1 MERKTILILGGGVG
15 GQVAANALA
24 PRLAGRHRVVL
35 VDKQR
40 EFAFAPSFL
49 WMIVGQRAPRD
60 IQRPMETLLRKGVE
74 IVQAEALSI
83 DPARKKVETS
93 VGPMNFDSLII
104 SLGAE
109 LAPEKVPGFQEAA
122 LNLYT
127 LGGSCRIQKSLE
139 AFSGRKVA
147 VLIAS
152 SPFKCPA
159 APYEAAFLIQDF
171 LRRRRSAAEVA
182 VFTPEPYPMPTAG
195 AKVGEALKGMLE
207 SRGIRFHPNHKV
219 ARIEPDARHYGLGGP
234 PPGCVA
240 DGNKLVFENG
250 LSETCD
256 LIIGV
261 PAHQAPRAVRES
273 GLTNEA
279 GWIPVDRQTLATN
292 YEGIYAI
299 GDVATIPIA
308 GGKALPKAG
317 IFAHSQAEVVAANIL
332 AQLDGRAPLV
342 KFDGKGWCAIEMG
355 GGSAAFG
362 DGDFYAEGGPEVKL
376 YEPSHYWHAG
386 KVLFEKWWLAP
397 FGPKRQALRL
407 ALTLGAKAR
416 GIPVSL

>member
-15 GQVAANALA
+15 GQVAANTLA
-24 PRLAGRHRVVL
+24 THLNGRHRIVL

-49 WMIVGQRAPRD
+49 WMIVGRRAPRD
-60 IQRPMETLLRKGVE
+60 IQRPMEALLRKGVE
-74 IVQAEALSI
+74 LVQAKTLRI
-83 DPARKKVETS
+83 DPAKKTVETS
-93 VGPMNFDSLII
+93 VGPMSFDHLVI
-104 SLGAE
+104 SLGAD

-127 LGGSCRIQKSLE
+127 MEGSSRIQKSLE
-139 AFSGRKVA
+139 GFSGRKVA
-147 VLIAS
+147 VLIVS

-171 LRRRRSAAEVA
+171 LSRRGKPAEVC
-182 VFTPEPYPMPTAG
+182 VFTPEPFPMPTAG
-195 AKVGEALKGMLE
+195 QKVGEALKAMLE
-207 SRGIRFHPNHKV
+207 SKAIRFNPNHKV
-219 ARIEPDARHYGLGGP
+219 TRIEPD
-234 PPGCVA
+234 
-240 DGNKLVFENG
+240 GNRLVFENG
-250 LSETCD
+250 KSETCD

-261 PAHQAPRAVRES
+261 PAHQAPKVARES

-279 GWIPVDRQTLATN
+279 GWIPVDRGTLATK

-299 GDVATIPIA
+299 GDVAAVQIA

-317 IFAHSQAEVVAANIL
+317 IFAHSQAGVVAANIL
-332 AQLDGRAPLV
+332 ARLDGRAPDA
-342 KFDGKGWCAIEMG
+342 KFDGKGWCAIELG

-362 DGDFYAEGGPEVKL
+362 DGDFYAEGGPDVRL
-376 YEPSHYWHAG
+376 YEPSRYWHAG

-407 ALTLGAKAR
+407 ALNLGAKAR
-416 GIPVSL
+416 GISVSL